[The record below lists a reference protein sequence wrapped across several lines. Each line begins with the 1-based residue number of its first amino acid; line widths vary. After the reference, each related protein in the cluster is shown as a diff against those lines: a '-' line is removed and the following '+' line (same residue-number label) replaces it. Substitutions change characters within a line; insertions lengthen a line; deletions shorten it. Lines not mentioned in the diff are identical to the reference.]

1 MKHLKLAVAALFAA
15 LAFTA
20 CDEDEFVPAP
30 SPAPGLQGAYV
41 INQGNFYGGV
51 DGTLDFLG
59 FGENSYVRNVF
70 SSVNGQS
77 LGDSPQDGIV
87 HGSKLYV
94 AMYGSNLLW
103 VLNRETL
110 EIIGQVRVS
119 EPEGIAAAGGYVY
132 VSNNDGYVTRVDT
145 ATLAVMGKLP
155 VGPNPAQMTVAGGYL
170 YCSVSDG
177 YNSAA
182 GYANGFRVAKI
193 DLNRFVKEKD
203 IAVGMNPGPIAADS
217 EGNVFVVARGNY
229 GDVTPK
235 VQKIT
240 PADQVTDFCAG
251 SNVAARGTTLYVIY
265 NFTDYSSYPFTSEL
279 TYSSYDTRTGQVV
292 KQQLLPADHQPAQPI
307 DIDVNPANGDI
318 FIGSDLSAY
327 DYSAPGYVYRY
338 SATGEFMER
347 YGAGIHPC
355 AVVFK

>member
-1 MKHLKLAVAALFAA
+1 MRHLKLAVTALFAA

-20 CDEDEFVPAP
+20 CDEDEFEPTPAP
-30 SPAPGLQGAYV
+30 VSGLQGAYV
-41 INQGNFYGGV
+41 INQGNFYGGIE
-51 DGTLDFLG
+51 GTLDFLG
-59 FGENSYVRNVF
+59 FGDNKYVRNLF
-70 SSVNGQS
+70 ASVNGQS

-87 HGSKLYV
+87 YGSKLYV

-103 VLNRETL
+103 VLDRETL
-110 EIIGQVRVS
+110 EIIGQVRVN
-119 EPEGIAAAGGYVY
+119 EPESVIAGNGYVY

-145 ATLAVMGKLP
+145 VTLAVMGKLP
-155 VGPNPAQMTVAGGYL
+155 VGPNPAQMTVTGGYL

-177 YNSAA
+177 YNGA
-182 GYANGFRVAKI
+182 GNYADGFRVAKI
-193 DLNRFVKEKD
+193 DLHRFVKEKD
-203 IAVGMNPGPIAADS
+203 ITVGMNPGPIAADN

-229 GDVTPK
+229 GNVPPK

-240 PADQVTDFCAG
+240 PADQVTDFCAA
-251 SNVAARGTTLYVIY
+251 SNIAVRGTTLYAIY
-265 NFTDYSSYPFTSEL
+265 NYTDFSSYPYTGEL

-292 KQQLLPADHQPAQPI
+292 KQQLLPAAHLPVQPI
-307 DIDVNPANGDI
+307 DIDVNPVNGEI
-318 FIGSDLSAY
+318 FIGSEYSAY
-327 DYSAPGYVYRY
+327 DYNAPGYVYRY